1 MEAASRAAISG
12 ITFVERVLQSS
23 DEFTSEIVKRRLLAK
38 MNWLNIDWQAVEAT
52 STVIGVILVGLAG
65 FWTIQQFRET
75 KRARNAQLVFPLF
88 SELRNEEMK
97 ERLRKIYK
105 LPTSEVPSDMENDV
119 SYVLDRLEWLLHN

>member
-1 MEAASRAAISG
+1 
-12 ITFVERVLQSS
+12 
-23 DEFTSEIVKRRLLAK
+23 